1 MGRGA
6 IEIERANSLG
16 EVGMRKKVGST
27 TAWVVVGTALLS
39 LAGAL
44 PAWAQVRA
52 VEVPEPGGFVLMG
65 TALFGALAALRL
77 LRRA

>member
-1 MGRGA
+1 LRLGVNG
-6 IEIERANSLG
+6 LG

-27 TAWVVVGTALLS
+27 TAWVVVGAVLLS

-44 PAWAQVRA
+44 PAWAQIQRP

-77 LRRA
+77 ARRRA